1 MAFVILAF
9 ASGIGVVLYAAFWA
23 VLPLSTE
30 DPDVDPSAARSADT
44 TRLLALAAVAI
55 GVALLMTAAGVNIVG
70 GAIVPIILAVVGAA
84 LIWRQADEEQRD
96 SWSAAASRAARTTAG
111 TTAGAGR
118 WRIAIGIGLV
128 VLGLVALLASRT
140 GPAEALQALA
150 TALLLIGGVAVVVFP
165 WVYRRFREQGEQRRA
180 LIRSEERAE
189 IAAHVHDS
197 VLQTLTLIQRNAD
210 DPAEVARLARTEERA
225 LRSWLYTPTGDPDR
239 TFAAAIQ
246 RDAADVETTYG
257 ATIDV
262 VVVGDASIDARVAAL
277 LAAAREAMVNAARH
291 GGGQVSVYAEAA
303 DDSCGG
309 VRARPRPGLRPD
321 IRPGR
326 PARTAGVRRRPH
338 GAQRGNGDR
347 AQHARGGDRGRA
359 AHPTTGGGDPMSEKR
374 LRVVL
379 VDDHAM
385 VRAGVRT
392 ELGDTVDVVG
402 EAADVDEAVRVILE
416 TAPDVVLLDVHL
428 PGGDG
433 RAVLDACLPQL
444 PATRFLAL
452 SVSDAPEDVV
462 SVVRG
467 GARGYVTKA
476 ISGAELRESVQRIA
490 DGDAVFSPRLAGFVL
505 DAFAGGAAEQDDE
518 IDRLTPRERE
528 VMRLIARGYTY
539 REVASE
545 LVLSIKTVETHV
557 SAVLR
562 KLQLSDRRELAKWAS
577 ARRLI

>member
-1 MAFVILAF
+1 MTDAAPRATRPTRGRVVSGVSIGLAQHLRIPTWVVRVAFVILAF

-55 GVALLMTAAGVNIVG
+55 GVVLLLTASGVTIVAGAV
-70 GAIVPIILAVVGAA
+70 VPIILAVVGAA

-239 TFAAAIQ
+239 TFAAALQ
-246 RDAADVETTYG
+246 RDAADVEATYG

-262 VVVGDASIDARVAAL
+262 VVVGDAPIDARVAAVV
-277 LAAAREAMVNAARH
+277 AAAREAMVNAARH
-291 GGGQVSVYAEAA
+291 GGGQVSVYAEAT
-303 DDSCGG
+303 DDTAEVF
-309 VRARPRPGLRPD
+309 VRD
-321 IRPGR
+321 
-326 PARTAGVRRRPH
+326 
-338 GAQRGNGDR
+338 
-347 AQHARGGDRGRA
+347 RGGGFDPSAVPDDRHG
-359 AHPTTGGGDPMSEKR
+359 
-374 LRVVL
+374 
-379 VDDHAM
+379 
-385 VRAGVRT
+385 
-392 ELGDTVDVVG
+392 
-402 EAADVDEAVRVILE
+402 
-416 TAPDVVLLDVHL
+416 
-428 PGGDG
+428 
-433 RAVLDACLPQL
+433 
-444 PATRFLAL
+444 
-452 SVSDAPEDVV
+452 
-462 SVVRG
+462 
-467 GARGYVTKA
+467 
-476 ISGAELRESVQRIA
+476 LRESVIGRMERNGGTATVRSTQ
-490 DGDAVFSPRLAGFVL
+490 GAG
-505 DAFAGGAAEQDDE
+505 
-518 IDRLTPRERE
+518 TE
-528 VMRLIARGYTY
+528 V
-539 REVASE
+539 
-545 LVLSIKTVETHV
+545 
-557 SAVLR
+557 VLR
-562 KLQLSDRRELAKWAS
+562 IPRDAEATP
-577 ARRLI
+577 